1 MNTWSSVAALITAS
15 LITVAAQSAWSD
27 EMTPN
32 APGAPAMQTPVQG
45 WYPPSPGRGGYPQPW
60 QQSPR
65 WPTSQRGYG
74 QVPPHYPPRGQYG
87 VAPGLPTAAEN
98 PLSAE
103 LRQTQEQL
111 ATTTAELDKA
121 YATLEQMRVT
131 LERSLETQ
139 EALFEKMTTI
149 TSEQQALQAELQT
162 ATQALQ
168 QAQAESTTSSRAL
181 SESKTQAETL
191 RNEVAELKTQLE
203 NQQAALHNTKQTLA
217 AERDQ
222 LRRDLASRD
231 EQLASVQAG
240 LQSATQAL
248 QQAQVESTTSS
259 QVLSESK
266 AQAETLN
273 SEVAELKAQLNNQ
286 RAETATSSQA
296 LSNAKARA
304 ETLNTELAK
313 LKTQLESQQT
323 ALHNTE
329 QSLAAER
336 DQLRR
341 DLASRDEQLATVR
354 AGLQSAA
361 QTLQQAQAESTASSE
376 ALSESKTQAE
386 TLRNEVAE
394 LRTQLE
400 NQQTALQDAEKRL
413 ADVIAERDGL
423 QADLAARNQELTQAQ
438 AALTTVQSE
447 VDELRQART
456 AATEVVAAPA
466 AGAPD
471 SAQPAAGETLDAGTA
486 EIAALQTAGPD
497 SDGDGVPDSMDLCRE
512 TRQGVA
518 VESTGCADGVAISLD
533 GVTFSSDSY
542 ELTDEARRSLDR
554 VAGILAQHSDLRL
567 QVAGHTNAK
576 ADPAHNQWL
585 SLQRAQAVRDYLVAQ
600 GVDPAHIGAVGYGS
614 QRPIADNTT
623 REGQRMNQRIELRS
637 LR

>member
-168 QAQAESTTSSRAL
+168 QAQAESTTSSRA
-181 SESKTQAETL
+181 
-191 RNEVAELKTQLE
+191 
-203 NQQAALHNTKQTLA
+203 
-217 AERDQ
+217 
-222 LRRDLASRD
+222 
-231 EQLASVQAG
+231 
-240 LQSATQAL
+240 
-248 QQAQVESTTSS
+248 
-259 QVLSESK
+259 LSESK